1 MGIRFRV
8 TGSEVADFDERSIV
22 NAEFL
27 SESPKDSK
35 FGDEFCTM
43 SELIVMMY

>member
-22 NAEFL
+22 NAEFCPSL
-27 SESPKDSK
+27 QRIPTLKQQTS
-35 FGDEFCTM
+35 GWA
-43 SELIVMMY
+43 